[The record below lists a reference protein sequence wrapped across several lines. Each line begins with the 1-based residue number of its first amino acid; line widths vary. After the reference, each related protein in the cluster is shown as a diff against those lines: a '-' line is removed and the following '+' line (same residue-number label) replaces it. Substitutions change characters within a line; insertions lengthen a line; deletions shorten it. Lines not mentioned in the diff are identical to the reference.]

1 MRSKTAVF
9 GVVLLVVTG
18 GLAGAFVLGVTPVD
32 TIFSA
37 TSNGSVGGDS
47 GGTSDTGG
55 TATAGDSSGDTA
67 GSGSDAADST
77 ADSGSDTPNFTFAV
91 QNIEECGT
99 TCRDVTVAA
108 TNRMDDTATGVEIE
122 TVISADGDQLWTGTE
137 SFTEVD
143 AGETKTRT
151 KRVELG
157 YLEAAKV
164 QNNNGYITVTTTITW
179 DGGEQTFSER
189 RKVA

>member
-1 MRSKTAVF
+1 MTSKTAVF

-18 GLAGAFVLGVTPVD
+18 GLAGAFALGVNPID
-32 TIFSA
+32 IISSP
-37 TSNGSVGGDS
+37 TSNGSVGGDT
-47 GGTSDTGG
+47 GGTSDTGD
-55 TATAGDSSGDTA
+55 TASDGSSTGDT
-67 GSGSDAADST
+67 GSSSETDNST
-77 ADSGSDTPNFTFAV
+77 ADSGSDTPSFSFVV

-108 TNRMDDTATGVEIE
+108 TNQMDDTATNVEVE

-143 AGETKTRT
+143 AGESKTRT
-151 KRVELG
+151 KRVKLG

-164 QNNNGYITVTTTITW
+164 QNNDGYITVTTTITW